1 MNTFQHSHLVSAQN
15 SKELFFRINME
26 VTMHGKIKSYLKNG
40 RNFGP
45 REKVLKYDSKEK
57 LDKLFESFTLAND
70 GKLLLQNK
78 PVPTYDEAALVLA
91 DIHFGGDTKK
101 HVYKEGRLLG
111 ALKEANFAL
120 PDFTGGL
127 SRVVKE

>member
-1 MNTFQHSHLVSAQN
+1 
-15 SKELFFRINME
+15 ME
-26 VTMHGKIKSYLKNG
+26 VTMHGKIKLYLKNG

-45 REKVLKYDSKEK
+45 REKVLKYDSMEK
-57 LDKLFESFTLAND
+57 LDKLFESFTLSDD

-78 PVPTYDEAALVLA
+78 HVPTYDEAALVLA

-101 HVYKEGRLLG
+101 HIYHEGRLLG

-120 PDFTGGL
+120 PEFTGGL
-127 SRVVKE
+127 SRVVRE